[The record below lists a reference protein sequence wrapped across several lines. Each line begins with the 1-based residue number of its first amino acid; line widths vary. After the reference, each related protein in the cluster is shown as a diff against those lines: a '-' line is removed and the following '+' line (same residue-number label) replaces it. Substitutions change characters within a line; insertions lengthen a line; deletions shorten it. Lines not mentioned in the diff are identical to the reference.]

1 MAFLLVALGARA
13 SETLVLGHQSP
24 PGGPHSIGAKVFA
37 EELQRL
43 LPNRFRIDEKGGV
56 TFGPEPDLW
65 DAVRLGSID
74 LTLITAISL
83 SPQVPE
89 VEVLNIPFLFR
100 DLDHARKVLDGPIGR
115 SLNERLSKSGV
126 VVLAWGDMGFR
137 QMTTSSRPIVGPGDL
152 AGLRMRIVPN
162 EIYKSVF
169 HALGADPVE
178 MFLPDLYN
186 ALKDGLVDGED
197 NPLLVLQANHLDEV
211 QKYVSLTGHFYNPL
225 IFMMNADRFKALTAQ
240 EQQAIRLA
248 AEAGA
253 EATRQ
258 VTQKN
263 EKAVIQAF
271 RKKGLKVIDTIDRA
285 AFEKA
290 LAPLQPEF
298 DKRFGADLLRQ
309 IRETR

>member
-1 MAFLLVALGARA
+1 
-13 SETLVLGHQSP
+13 
-24 PGGPHSIGAKVFA
+24 
-37 EELQRL
+37 
-43 LPNRFRIDEKGGV
+43 
-56 TFGPEPDLW
+56 
-65 DAVRLGSID
+65 
-74 LTLITAISL
+74 
-83 SPQVPE
+83 
-89 VEVLNIPFLFR
+89 
-100 DLDHARKVLDGPIGR
+100 
-115 SLNERLSKSGV
+115 
-126 VVLAWGDMGFR
+126 
-137 QMTTSSRPIVGPGDL
+137 
-152 AGLRMRIVPN
+152 
-162 EIYKSVF
+162 
-169 HALGADPVE
+169 LGADPVE